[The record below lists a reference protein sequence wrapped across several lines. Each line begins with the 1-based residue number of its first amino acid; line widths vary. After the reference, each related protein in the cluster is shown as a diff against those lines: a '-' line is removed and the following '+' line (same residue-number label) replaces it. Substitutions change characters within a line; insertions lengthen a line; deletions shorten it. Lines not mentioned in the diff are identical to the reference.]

1 MRMIVFF
8 DLPTLTKTDRRNASR
23 FRNFLVKDGY
33 TMLQLSVY
41 SRICKNSDDVSKHI
55 NRIRQNLPD
64 KGNIRLL
71 QVTEKQYQDM
81 VLLCGNKV
89 AEEEISIKNLIVF
102 E

>member
-1 MRMIVFF
+1 MRLIVMF
-8 DLPTLTKTDRRNASR
+8 DLPVVTAEERKIYSK
-23 FRNFLVKDGY
+23 FRNFLIKDGY
-33 TMLQLSVY
+33 IMIQFSIY

-55 NRIRQNLPD
+55 NRIRQNIPD

-81 VLLCGNKV
+81 ILLCGSKV
-89 AEEEISIKNLIVF
+89 TEEEMSIDNLIVF